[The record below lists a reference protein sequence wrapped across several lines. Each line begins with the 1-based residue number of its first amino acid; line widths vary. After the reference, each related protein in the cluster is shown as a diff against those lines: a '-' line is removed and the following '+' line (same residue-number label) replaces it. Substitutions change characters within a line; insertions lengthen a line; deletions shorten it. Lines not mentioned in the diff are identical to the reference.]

1 VQEGIHNLHGK
12 SRSYHASA
20 HSQYIGIV
28 VQAGRFRT
36 EAVRTQRRADSRHL
50 IGCNGNAD
58 SGSADQDSLVA
69 GTLKDRVSNLSRVNR
84 IVHSLRAAASEIFIL
99 QSLAVQICLYLLH
112 QFISAMVTSKCYHR
126 FSSSSFSFTTMPEI
140 IFSSI
145 S

>member
-1 VQEGIHNLHGK
+1 TSKRDWSSDVCSSDL
-12 SRSYHASA
+12 ASA

-69 GTLKDRVSNLSRVNR
+69 GTLKDRVSYLSRINR
-84 IVHSLRAAASEIFIL
+84 IEIGSASCREIE
-99 QSLAVQICLYLLH
+99 QR
-112 QFISAMVTSKCYHR
+112 TG
-126 FSSSSFSFTTMPEI
+126 
-140 IFSSI
+140 
-145 S
+145 